1 MHNETFFLLTF
12 TTIFLIPFSILIFNY
27 SEDFDWGELTYEDK
41 ITIEREIVNEN
52 VYRFWKDV
60 NENDVVLDIG
70 ASVGAY
76 TISILDQ
83 KPKKEWLSL
92 YPH

>member
-52 VYRFWKDV
+52 GCIRLIY
-60 NENDVVLDIG
+60 DIYD
-70 ASVGAY
+70 S
-76 TISILDQ
+76 T
-83 KPKKEWLSL
+83 L
-92 YPH
+92 YYFIIID